1 MPRGS
6 LITIEGL
13 DGAGKS
19 TLAQALAETIAAR
32 GQRVELLR
40 EPGGVDVS
48 ERIRAL
54 VKDPALTIA
63 PRTEA
68 LLYAAARAQLVDE
81 RLAPLLTDGA
91 TVLLDRYVDSSLA
104 YQGAARGLGVERVRE
119 INRFATGAIEPDR
132 TLLLRIAPAA
142 GRARQAQRAESPDR
156 LESEDEAFFAR
167 IAAAYD
173 ELARS
178 EPERIRVLDASLAP
192 ERVLADALAQLDD
205 LLAATGRAQ
214 G

>member
-1 MPRGS
+1 VPRGS